1 MTDQTISHSRVLEK
15 LGGGQPAEAGDAF
28 HFVPYFLVRLV
39 PRWPPGPFP
48 RHGPDRRGVDQGF
61 PMMGKAISPYRLV
74 ERLGGGARGR

>member
-48 RHGPDRRGVDQGF
+48 RGEEWCQEPF
-61 PMMGKAISPYRLV
+61 
-74 ERLGGGARGR
+74 LGHPRFRIVFSR